1 MSDEFPRDL
10 GELDA
15 RISADVLA
23 GARQGVRDAERY
35 ALARE
40 CDPEP
45 PPASD
50 FPKWSEISQPRTVEY
65 GPYIAHLHVTCA
77 RPEGPANSLA
87 LVTRTRTPDG
97 R

>member
-23 GARQGVRDAERY
+23 AARQGIRDAERY

-40 CDPEP
+40 CDPERR
-45 PPASD
+45 
-50 FPKWSEISQPRTVEY
+50 PRATSRS
-65 GPYIAHLHVTCA
+65 GPRSRSRA
-77 RPEGPANSLA
+77 RSNTA
-87 LVTRTRTPDG
+87 RI
-97 R
+97 

>member
-15 RISADVLA
+15 RISADMLA
-23 GARQGVRDAERY
+23 AAMQGVRDAERY

-45 PPASD
+45 PPAHRQSRVARARRRH
-50 FPKWSEISQPRTVEY
+50 PVPRV
-65 GPYIAHLHVTCA
+65 G
-77 RPEGPANSLA
+77 G
-87 LVTRTRTPDG
+87 
-97 R
+97 

>member
-23 GARQGVRDAERY
+23 AARQGVRDAERY

-50 FPKWSEISQPRTVEY
+50 FPKWSRSRSR
-65 GPYIAHLHVTCA
+65 A
-77 RPEGPANSLA
+77 RSNTA
-87 LVTRTRTPDG
+87 RI
-97 R
+97 